1 MFTLTKVRV
10 GTGGFH
16 VNKVYEGLYMSRR
29 NLFLLLY
36 SLGIGFVICLFMG
49 VILLFDG
56 RTVYAW
62 FERRFVPQLIQAS
75 TATVPTQVVIVPAAP
90 LPSATITPTPRCGG
104 PPYMVLVLLGTDS
117 RSDSYQAGLADSIR
131 LVRVDFIDPGIMVLP
146 FQRDLYVEIPGIA
159 DHGITHGKLNQ
170 GYTYGTPAF
179 GYYDAPNRGLGL
191 MEVTMEHNFGA
202 KVDHG
207 IAINMQSFVR
217 IVDALGG
224 IDVHLP
230 YAIDGRVRNSRD
242 PALYFAAG
250 EQHLDGRRTQILARL
265 RPQGD
270 FERTNTQTLILRA
283 LSSKLLSPEVLP
295 RLPELISAFQDSIYT
310 DLEPAQIAQL
320 TCLAVRLDPQKIT
333 YVNFPENLFEGTRVR
348 DPVLGNTFIFDADFD
363 VLRSY
368 VASFMDGNWPGESLM
383 TPAPA
388 P

>member
-1 MFTLTKVRV
+1 
-10 GTGGFH
+10 
-16 VNKVYEGLYMSRR
+16 
-29 NLFLLLY
+29 
-36 SLGIGFVICLFMG
+36 
-49 VILLFDG
+49 
-56 RTVYAW
+56 
-62 FERRFVPQLIQAS
+62 
-75 TATVPTQVVIVPAAP
+75 
-90 LPSATITPTPRCGG
+90 
-104 PPYMVLVLLGTDS
+104 
-117 RSDSYQAGLADSIR
+117 
-131 LVRVDFIDPGIMVLP
+131 MVLP

-170 GYTYGTPAF
+170 AYTYGTPAF

-191 MEVTMEHNFGA
+191 MEITMEHNFGA

-207 IAINMQSFVR
+207 VAINMQSFVR

-224 IDVHLP
+224 IDINLP
-230 YAIDGRVRNSRD
+230 YAIDGRVRGSRD
-242 PALYFAAG
+242 PLLYFPAG
-250 EQHLDGRRTQILARL
+250 NQHLDGRRTQILARL

-270 FERTNTQTLILRA
+270 FERTNSQTLILRA
-283 LSSKLLSPEVLP
+283 LSAKFLSPEVLP
-295 RLPELISAFQDSIYT
+295 KLPELISAFQDSIYT

-333 YVNFPENLFEGTRVR
+333 YVNFPPDLFEGTRVQ

-368 VASFMDGNWPGESLM
+368 VASFMDGNWPGESLL

>member
-1 MFTLTKVRV
+1 MT
-10 GTGGFH
+10 
-16 VNKVYEGLYMSRR
+16 
-29 NLFLLLY
+29 
-36 SLGIGFVICLFMG
+36 
-49 VILLFDG
+49 
-56 RTVYAW
+56 
-62 FERRFVPQLIQAS
+62 
-75 TATVPTQVVIVPAAP
+75 
-90 LPSATITPTPRCGG
+90 
-104 PPYMVLVLLGTDS
+104 LVLLGTDS
-117 RSDSYQAGLADSIR
+117 RSGSYQAGLADSIR

-170 GYTYGTPAF
+170 AYTYGTPAF
-179 GYYDAPNRGLGL
+179 GYYDAPNQGLGL
-191 MEVTMEHNFGA
+191 MGITMRHNFETQ
-202 KVDHG
+202 VDYG

-224 IDVHLP
+224 VDVNLP
-230 YAIDGRVRNSRD
+230 NAIDGRVPGSRD

-250 EQHLDGRRTQILARL
+250 EQHLDGRRTQLLARL

-270 FERTNTQTLILRA
+270 FERTNMQTLILRA
-283 LSSKLLSPEVLP
+283 LSAKLLSPEVLP
-295 RLPELISAFQDSIYT
+295 KLPELISTFQDTIYT

-333 YVNFPENLFEGTRVR
+333 YVNFPPDLFEGTRVR
-348 DPVLGNTFIFDADFD
+348 DPVLGNTFIYDADFD

-368 VASFMDGNWPGESLM
+368 VAAFMDGNWPGESLM

>member
-1 MFTLTKVRV
+1 MT
-10 GTGGFH
+10 
-16 VNKVYEGLYMSRR
+16 
-29 NLFLLLY
+29 
-36 SLGIGFVICLFMG
+36 
-49 VILLFDG
+49 
-56 RTVYAW
+56 
-62 FERRFVPQLIQAS
+62 
-75 TATVPTQVVIVPAAP
+75 
-90 LPSATITPTPRCGG
+90 
-104 PPYMVLVLLGTDS
+104 LVLLGTDS

-170 GYTYGTPAF
+170 AYTYGTPAF
-179 GYYDAPNRGLGL
+179 GYYDAPNQGLGL

-202 KVDHG
+202 QVDYG

-224 IDVHLP
+224 SMSTCLMQLMVVCR
-230 YAIDGRVRNSRD
+230 GSRD

-250 EQHLDGRRTQILARL
+250 DQHLDGRRTQLLARL

-270 FERTNTQTLILRA
+270 FERTNTQPLILRA
-283 LSSKLLSPEVLP
+283 LSAKLLSPEVLP
-295 RLPELISAFQDSIYT
+295 KLPELISTFQDTIYT

-333 YVNFPENLFEGTRVR
+333 YVNFPPDLFEGTRVR
-348 DPVLGNTFIFDADFD
+348 DPVLGNTFIYDADFD

-368 VASFMDGNWPGESLM
+368 VAAFMDGNWPGESLM

>member
-1 MFTLTKVRV
+1 
-10 GTGGFH
+10 
-16 VNKVYEGLYMSRR
+16 
-29 NLFLLLY
+29 
-36 SLGIGFVICLFMG
+36 
-49 VILLFDG
+49 
-56 RTVYAW
+56 
-62 FERRFVPQLIQAS
+62 
-75 TATVPTQVVIVPAAP
+75 
-90 LPSATITPTPRCGG
+90 
-104 PPYMVLVLLGTDS
+104 MVLALLGTDS

-131 LVRVDFIDPGIMVLP
+131 LIRVDFIDPGIMILP

-170 GYTYGTPAF
+170 AYTYGTPAF
-179 GYYDAPNRGLGL
+179 GYYDAPNQGLGL
-191 MEVTMEHNFGA
+191 MQVTMEHNFGA
-202 KVDHG
+202 QVDYG

-224 IDVHLP
+224 IDINLP
-230 YAIDGRVRNSRD
+230 YAIDGRVPGSRD
-242 PALYFAAG
+242 PLLYFPAG
-250 EQHLDGRRTQILARL
+250 NQHLDGHRTQILARL

-283 LSSKLLSPEVLP
+283 LSAKLLSPEVLP
-295 RLPELISAFQDSIYT
+295 KLPELISVFQGSIYT

-320 TCLAVRLDPQKIT
+320 TCLAVRLDPEKIT
-333 YVNFPENLFEGTRVR
+333 YVNFPSNLFEGTRVR

-368 VASFMDGNWPGESLM
+368 VASFMDGNWPGESRM